1 MRDAGSTSFCSD
13 CYLKMREGEYL
24 TSTVKWGGVPLLKL
38 FNPGP
43 KMAISWIGFFSSFKM
58 ILNKSNF

>member
-43 KMAISWIGFFSSFKM
+43 KMAISWIGFFLLLK
-58 ILNKSNF
+58 